1 MFIILLLETS
11 GKHSVYDF
19 LHSTIVLKHVLIAII
34 FICKNPIVCPDLR
47 LDVLTD
53 TVS

>member
-19 LHSTIVLKHVLIAII
+19 LHSTIVLHHVLIAIVL
-34 FICKNPIVCPDLR
+34 ICGHPIVRLDLR

>member
-19 LHSTIVLKHVLIAII
+19 LHSAIIANHVLIAVFLIRG
-34 FICKNPIVCPDLR
+34 NPIVCLDLR
-47 LDVLTD
+47 LDVSID
-53 TVS
+53 TVT